1 MINSRSDETE
11 FLHGSEIRLD
21 NNCILILLH
30 LVALFFEIISINKYK
45 KKLSV
50 KEFSLKK
57 KKNMLYRKKI
67 IKLGYEICTR

>member
-1 MINSRSDETE
+1 MDKI
-11 FLHGSEIRLD
+11 EIRLD

-57 KKNMLYRKKI
+57 KKYVVQEKNY
-67 IKLGYEICTR
+67 

>member
-21 NNCILILLH
+21 NNCILILLY

-45 KKLSV
+45 KKIIREGILS
-50 KEFSLKK
+50 EKK
-57 KKNMLYRKKI
+57 KKYVVQEKNY
-67 IKLGYEICTR
+67 